1 MHIACQTIAHF
12 LDAKDLQLAA
22 NNLIF
27 LKKKLERFV
36 LFLEFDII

>member
-27 LKKKLERFV
+27 LKKMERFV
-36 LFLEFDII
+36 LFLEFDLI